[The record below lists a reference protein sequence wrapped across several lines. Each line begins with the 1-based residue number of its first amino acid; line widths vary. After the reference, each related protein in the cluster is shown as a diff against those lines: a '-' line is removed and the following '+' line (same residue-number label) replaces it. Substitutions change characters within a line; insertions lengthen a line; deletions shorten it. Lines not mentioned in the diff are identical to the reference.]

1 VSRAEPHVAHDELV
15 IDCLAELASV
25 SGQFVSGTRF
35 GDYAADWFADWKPA
49 RYVIMWIIVFGRDR
63 VLLF

>member
-1 VSRAEPHVAHDELV
+1 
-15 IDCLAELASV
+15 AELASV

-35 GDYAADWFADWKPA
+35 VDYAADWFSDRQPS
-49 RYVIMWIIVFGRDR
+49 RSHVVVWIIVFGRDR